1 MAILRA
7 NLSPKNKLNATL
19 KGWLP
24 ILQSELEDLEEV
36 LKQNALDNPLI
47 KIENKRIKNFS
58 DRFSA
63 KKSSDHLENFAI
75 ASKSLFETLEAQIIP
90 PLPFFFQAF
99 RNFSVA
105 KPGQINHI
113 KSGR

>member
-1 MAILRA
+1 MAVLRA

-19 KGWLP
+19 KGWLH

-63 KKSSDHLENFAI
+63 KNSSDHLENFAI
-75 ASKSLFETLEAQIIP
+75 ASKSLFETLESQIIP
-90 PLPFFFQAF
+90 PSFPL
-99 RNFSVA
+99 
-105 KPGQINHI
+105 KPLK
-113 KSGR
+113 KSLWILSMG